1 MRRRFEEE
9 LKELHVELIRMGS
22 LCEQAIALSS
32 SCLLYTSVFL
42 FLS

>member
-22 LCEQAIALSS
+22 LCEQAIAR
-32 SCLLYTSVFL
+32 CV
-42 FLS
+42 